1 MILRPALQWF
11 LLILAA
17 TSAPRASA
25 LDSARAEFDAGKYTE
40 AHAILSKEVRDG
52 TRDAEIYYWLAKC
65 DLELRE
71 YDEMIAHAEK
81 AVELSPDSS
90 EYHNLLGRAYGRK
103 AEHHANWFSGLS
115 MAKKIRS
122 EFERAVELNPR
133 NIKAQRDLAN
143 YYARAPG
150 IVGGGEE
157 KAQRKLEE
165 IQALDPIQG
174 HLARMDYFVE
184 KKDWAHAEA
193 ECRIVETTKPRS
205 ADPYNEIAEYYENRM
220 DGVSLARLLDE
231 ASQAG
236 ASDSRFDYYHGA
248 AAALTGERLEIG
260 QAALKRYVNSV
271 PPRSGLPSH
280 SDAHL
285 WIGRILERQGQRDAA
300 VVEFREAVKLDPQ
313 NKAAREALKHPGA

>member
-1 MILRPALQWF
+1 MILRPALQ
-11 LLILAA
+11 LLLLVVAA
-17 TSAPRASA
+17 ISVPRASA

-40 AHAILSKEVRDG
+40 AHAILAREAGDG
-52 TRDAEIYYWLAKC
+52 SRDAEIYYWLAKC

-71 YDEMIAHAEK
+71 YDEMIVHAER
-81 AVELSPDSS
+81 AVELSPDNS

-115 MAKKIRS
+115 LAKKIRG

-133 NIKAQRDLAN
+133 NVKAQRDLAS

-165 IQALDPIQG
+165 IQALDPVQG

-184 KKDWAHAEA
+184 KKDWAHADA
-193 ECRIVETTKPRS
+193 ECRTVEAAKPKS
-205 ADPYNEIAEYYENRM
+205 ADPYNEIADYYENRQ
-220 DGVSLARLLDE
+220 DGPSLVRVLDE
-231 ASQAG
+231 ADRVG
-236 ASDSRFDYYHGA
+236 ASDPRFDYYRGA
-248 AAALTGERLEIG
+248 AAALTGEHLENG
-260 QAALKRYVNSV
+260 EAALKHYLNTV

-280 SDAHL
+280 SDAHVWL
-285 WIGRILERQGQRDAA
+285 GRILEKQGQREAA
-300 VVEFREAVKLDPQ
+300 IAEFREALKLDPQ
-313 NKAAREALKHPGA
+313 NKSAREALKHPAS